1 MGQGGNNLAF
11 YRYSVLV
18 NLAIKHLAE
27 QDGIE
32 VAAAGA
38 YLFVLGGVEPEFH
51 AVEEVEPGPVDHC
64 SRFGLLFSSEEDCG
78 TEDPLEAIDKA
89 AIVRTVFRK
98 AEEIKH
104 LSRGVKMNLAGF
116 LPDGKRCDPDRNQA
130 VLTEGQAELRMAD
143 NLKEETTVPA
153 GMESLVS
160 RGSAQWNTTEDER
173 PGMEGEFLLAI
184 VTLLADKLN
193 RFELLHPPLR
203 DSEGR

>member
-18 NLAIKHLAE
+18 NLAIKNLAE

-64 SRFGLLFSSEEDCG
+64 SRFGLLFSSEKDCG
-78 TEDPLEAIDKA
+78 AEDPLEAIDNA
-89 AIVRTVFRK
+89 AIVRAVFRK

-104 LSRGVKMNLAGF
+104 LSCGVKMNLAGF
-116 LPDGKRCDPDRNQA
+116 LPDCKRCDPDGDQA
-130 VLTEGQAELRMAD
+130 VLAEGQTELGMPD
-143 NLKEETTVPA
+143 DLKEETTVAPSMGGLA
-153 GMESLVS
+153 LRRPSQG
-160 RGSAQWNTTEDER
+160 NTTKDKR
-173 PGMEGEFLLAI
+173 PRIKGKFLFPV
-184 VTLLADKLN
+184 VTLLANELN
-193 RFELLHPPLR
+193 
-203 DSEGR
+203 